1 MIIIHQPAK
10 NLQFEIKENKKK
22 KKAKFV
28 KIKVSFLLFIIIL
41 FSNISNNT

>member
-10 NLQFEIKENKKK
+10 NLQFEIKENKK